1 MTALIVAM
9 VGLVALLVLPV
20 PACADVIP
28 PAGST
33 DPRVRT
39 VLYDPYQVY
48 RLHGYVGW
56 ATHIIFAAGETFVG
70 LGGGDVEGVSWDA
83 ESNHLFL
90 KPRQPHVQTNLTLIT
105 SQRTY
110 EIHYSA
116 SRAAPETPPREFI
129 YALHF
134 TYPEQEA
141 REDRAAAALHQLRE
155 SRPASRNED
164 FWYCGADALKPVRVW
179 DDGMRTWI
187 RFAPTAD
194 WPAVFALSEDGQE
207 SLVNYS
213 VEGPDLVVHRVAPR
227 FVLRR
232 GRLVGCVLNRGF
244 AGSGLPTSTGTAS
257 PEVIR
262 NLRGDVP

>member
-1 MTALIVAM
+1 MTAPFIAIAGFIALI
-9 VGLVALLVLPV
+9 LV
-20 PACADVIP
+20 PAAARPDIVP
-28 PAGST
+28 LAGDT
-33 DPRVRT
+33 DPRVRK

-56 ATHIIFAAGETFVG
+56 ATHIAFALDETFVG
-70 LGGGDVEGVSWDA
+70 LGGGDVEGVTWDA

-110 EIHYSA
+110 EIHYTA
-116 SRAAPETPPREFI
+116 SRPTSETPVRDFI

-134 TYPEQEA
+134 EYPEQEA
-141 REDRAAAALHQLRE
+141 AEDRARAALDRLHE
-155 SRPASRNED
+155 NHASVRNED
-164 FWYCGADALKPVRVW
+164 FWYCGAESLKPVRVW

-187 RFAPTAD
+187 RFAPTTD

-213 VEGPDLVVHRVAPR
+213 VDGPDLVVHRVAAR

-232 GRLVGCVLNRGF
+232 GKLVGCVWNRGF
-244 AGSGLPTSTGTAS
+244 AGSGLPTSTGTAA
-257 PEVIR
+257 PDVIR
-262 NLRGDVP
+262 TMRGEPR

>member
-1 MTALIVAM
+1 MTALFVGV
-9 VGLVALLVLPV
+9 VGLVALLILPAQV
-20 PACADVIP
+20 RADVIP
-28 PAGST
+28 PVGSI

-39 VLYDPYQVY
+39 VPYDPHQVY

-56 ATHIIFAAGETFVG
+56 ATHIVFALDETFVG

-110 EIHYSA
+110 EIHYTA
-116 SRAAPETPPREFI
+116 SRAAPEAPPRDFI

-134 TYPEQEA
+134 TYPEREA
-141 REDRAAAALHQLRE
+141 REDQAAAALQRLRE
-155 SRPASRNED
+155 SRPSVRNED
-164 FWYCGADALKPVRVW
+164 FWYCGADALKPAHVW

-187 RFAPTAD
+187 RFAPTTE

-213 VEGPDLVVHRVAPR
+213 VEGGDLVVHRVAAR

-232 GRLVGCVLNRGF
+232 GKLVGCVLNRGF
-244 AGSGLPTSTGTAS
+244 AGSGLPSSTGTAS
-257 PEVIR
+257 PEVRR
-262 NLRGDVP
+262 NVHGGVR

>member
-1 MTALIVAM
+1 MTALIMGTLALAM
-9 VGLVALLVLPV
+9 LLIAPAPARADLV
-20 PACADVIP
+20 P

-39 VLYDPYQVY
+39 VPYDQYQVY

-56 ATHIIFAAGETFVG
+56 ATHIIFAADETFVG
-70 LGGGDVEGVSWDA
+70 VGGGDVEGVSWDA

-105 SQRTY
+105 SRHTY

-116 SRAAPETPPREFI
+116 SRASPETPAREFI

-134 TYPEQEA
+134 TYPEQED
-141 REDRAAAALHQLRE
+141 REDRAANALHKLRD
-155 SRPASRNED
+155 SRSAPRNDD
-164 FWYCGADALKPVRVW
+164 FWYCGSDALRPMKVW

-187 RFAPTAD
+187 RFAPTTD
-194 WPAVFALSEDGQE
+194 WPAVFALSDDGQE

-213 VEGPDLVVHRVAPR
+213 VEGADLVVHRVAAR

-232 GRLVGCVLNRGF
+232 GNLVGCVWNRGF
-244 AGSGLPTSTGTAS
+244 AGSSLPSATGTAS
-257 PEVIR
+257 PEVR
-262 NLRGDVP
+262 RGLRGDVR